1 MGYRRSVLQTVTKAP
16 LLACVVLDIDWNTP
30 IPLQTQA
37 RTLVDDQATFT
48 GINKNGL
55 LVWEFEFHNCTEA
68 ELMLVRILLAGYI
81 HEEYVYDTSS
91 ITRWIKGE
99 FYGS

>member
-1 MGYRRSVLQTVTKAP
+1 MTKAP
-16 LLACVVLDIDWNTP
+16 LLVCVVLDIDWNTP
-30 IPLQTQA
+30 TELQAQA
-37 RTLVDDQATFT
+37 RKLVDEGATFT
-48 GINKNGL
+48 GINKNGQ

-91 ITRWIKGE
+91 ITRWIKGD
-99 FYGS
+99 FYGG

>member
-37 RTLVDDQATFT
+37 RTLVDEQATFT
-48 GINKNGL
+48 GIKESFDPLNIAKKMTGGSKLAPALKLLNCWRKIAEISSGL
-55 LVWEFEFHNCTEA
+55 ISTIKLVFIC
-68 ELMLVRILLAGYI
+68 
-81 HEEYVYDTSS
+81 
-91 ITRWIKGE
+91 
-99 FYGS
+99 

>member
-1 MGYRRSVLQTVTKAP
+1 MTKAP

-30 IPLQTQA
+30 IHLQTQA
-37 RTLVDDQATFT
+37 RTLVDEQATFT

-68 ELMLVRILLAGYI
+68 ELMLVRILLVEIY
-81 HEEYVYDTSS
+81 TSQGQHTYEIRS
-91 ITRWIKGE
+91 HTSHTSNCRLLLLL
-99 FYGS
+99 